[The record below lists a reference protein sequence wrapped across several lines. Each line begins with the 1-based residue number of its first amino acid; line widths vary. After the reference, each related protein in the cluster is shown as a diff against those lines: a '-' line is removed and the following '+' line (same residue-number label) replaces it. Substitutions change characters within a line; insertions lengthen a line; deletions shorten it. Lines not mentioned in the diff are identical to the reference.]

1 MHIEISMN
9 QIEKLLQKYRAERDR
24 LDWLIQ
30 TLEAEIG
37 QKPSVTKGARS
48 QRRQSGASTVTFA
61 KKALQA
67 NIHGLMIPALLAEM
81 KKLGMKVGRKTR
93 RTISIRFFI
102 AKGCPLSG
110 RLMDV
115 GSWNR
120 RRSLRSK
127 EGAPEETAPPS
138 QEPTRPIRSTI
149 DDPIF
154 RRLRTALDKS
164 N

>member
-1 MHIEISMN
+1 MN

-61 KKALQA
+61 KQALQA

-81 KKLGMKVGRKTR
+81 KKLGYE
-93 RTISIRFFI
+93 S
-102 AKGCPLSG
+102 
-110 RLMDV
+110 
-115 GSWNR
+115 
-120 RRSLRSK
+120 RSK
-127 EGAPEETAPPS
+127 NEANNLNSILHREGLPF
-138 QEPTRPIRSTI
+138 Q
-149 DDPIF
+149 
-154 RRLRTALDKS
+154 RTPMAKNLDRHGRYNS
-164 N
+164 